1 MLYRSRSPRRLP
13 QRCETFRPPPPW
25 DWTARGAA
33 QLGRAAPHPTPP
45 RALSSPHAALLQPR
59 AVPAP
64 HRPAPTA
71 PRLCAAAPA
80 TDAPPLSRRH
90 PPARAL
96 LPLQAGCDVIPA
108 RRIGVA
114 SQSGAVQSA
123 RRGAERRG
131 SSSGGGAAQGRVSR
145 GRCPLSPWTKWRSG
159 DGCDPL
165 PHLAVPAGTVA
176 VRYVSG
182 LGLFVPPSRWPGC
195 GAGCLFSVFLSCAF
209 PRVGT
214 GPILLSIF
222 MT

>member
-13 QRCETFRPPPPW
+13 QCCEPFRPLPPW

-33 QLGRAAPHPTPP
+33 QFGRAAPHPTPGSELP
-45 RALSSPHAALLQPR
+45 ARGAAAAPGR
-59 AVPAP
+59 PAP

-80 TDAPPLSRRH
+80 TDAAPLSRRH
-90 PPARAL
+90 PPPALCFRCRPDVMSSPRAGSVWR
-96 LPLQAGCDVIPA
+96 PRAAPCSP
-108 RRIGVA
+108 
-114 SQSGAVQSA
+114 
-123 RRGAERRG
+123 RGAARRG

-165 PHLAVPAGTVA
+165 PHLAVPGGTVA

-214 GPILLSIF
+214 GPILLNIF

>member
-33 QLGRAAPHPTPP
+33 QFGRAAPHPTPGSELP
-45 RALSSPHAALLQPR
+45 ARGAAAAPGR
-59 AVPAP
+59 PAP

-80 TDAPPLSRRH
+80 TDAAPLSRRH
-90 PPARAL
+90 PPPALCFRCRPDVMSSPRAGSVWR
-96 LPLQAGCDVIPA
+96 PRAAPC
-108 RRIGVA
+108 
-114 SQSGAVQSA
+114 S
-123 RRGAERRG
+123 RRGAARRG

-165 PHLAVPAGTVA
+165 PHLAVPGGTVA

-214 GPILLSIF
+214 GPILLNIF

>member
-1 MLYRSRSPRRLP
+1 MKRFALPRRGTGRHGA
-13 QRCETFRPPPPW
+13 QRSS
-25 DWTARGAA
+25 AG
-33 QLGRAAPHPTPP
+33 PHPTPP

-64 HRPAPTA
+64 HCPAPTA

-80 TDAPPLSRRH
+80 TDAAPLSRRH
-90 PPARAL
+90 PPPALCFRCRPDVMSSPRAGSVWR
-96 LPLQAGCDVIPA
+96 PRAAPC
-108 RRIGVA
+108 
-114 SQSGAVQSA
+114 S
-123 RRGAERRG
+123 RRGAARRG

-165 PHLAVPAGTVA
+165 PHLAVPGGTVA

-214 GPILLSIF
+214 GPILLNIF